1 MTSLQYNR
9 QLPNTLALPC
19 AADTLCVSGI
29 EQARDAVRLA
39 RALGRSLLPLGEG
52 SNVVLPGALQGIA
65 LYVTDKSVHEV
76 GRDNEFVTLRV
87 GAGHAWHAFVCT
99 TVAEGYVG
107 LENLA
112 LIPGT
117 VGAAPIQNIGAYG
130 REVAAFI
137 DAVHGVDLHSG
148 DSRSLNAEQCEF
160 SYRHSVFKGALRD
173 RFLICAVDFRLSK
186 HAALDTHYPALAAQ
200 LDGQAPLSAQQVL
213 DAVVALRRQ
222 RLPDPELEPN
232 VGSFFKNPVVDAT
245 WLRNVDGG
253 TQMPQY
259 PQPDGRIKLS
269 AAWLIDHCGLKGL
282 REGGAC
288 IASRHALVIT
298 NRGGATQRDVLT
310 LAERVVHAVQ
320 QRYGLTLE
328 MEPRVYGDG

>member
-1 MTSLQYNR
+1 MTLLQHNR
-9 QLPNTLALPC
+9 QLPNTLALSC
-19 AADTLCVSGI
+19 TADRLCVSDR
-29 EQARDAVRLA
+29 EEAREAVHLARD
-39 RALGRSLLPLGEG
+39 LGRRLLPLGEG

-76 GRDNEFVTLRV
+76 GQDNEFVTLRV
-87 GAGHAWHAFVCT
+87 GAGHAWHEFVCD

-137 DAVHGVDLHSG
+137 DAVHGVDLQSG
-148 DSRSLNAEQCEF
+148 DLRTLNAAQCEF
-160 SYRHSVFKGALRD
+160 SYRHSVFKAALRD

-186 HAALDTHYPALAAQ
+186 HTALDTSYPALAEQ
-200 LDGQAPLSAQQVL
+200 LNGQAMLSAQQVL
-213 DAVVALRRQ
+213 DAVIALRRQ
-222 RLPDPELEPN
+222 RLPDPALEPN
-232 VGSFFKNPVVDAT
+232 VGSFFKNPVVATT
-245 WLRNVDGG
+245 WLCNVDDGG
-253 TQMPQY
+253 AMPQF

-282 REGGAC
+282 QQGGAC
-288 IASRHALVIT
+288 ISGRHALVIT
-298 NRGGATQRDVLT
+298 NRGGATQQDVLA
-310 LAERVVHAVQ
+310 LAERVVHTVQ
-320 QRYGLTLE
+320 QRFGLVLE